1 MENKYNTKLSQL
13 GGLFTQTASEI
24 MNDPELKTG
33 EKFLLLQRLVADI
46 APATKQYEK
55 LKKDIEKTAK
65 DLLIP
70 NGDKQSEPIE
80 IEGAEVI
87 IKYSYPPDTLDANKL
102 EEALQQAYAEIG
114 TDYRQDRFTK
124 PSTIRQTVIIQSIL
138 DK

>member
-1 MENKYNTKLSQL
+1 MDKYNTKLSQL

-46 APATKQYEK
+46 APATKTFEK
-55 LKKDIEKTAK
+55 VKKDIEKRAK
-65 DLLIP
+65 EMLLP
-70 NGDKQSEPIE
+70 NGEKQSETIE
-80 IEGAEVI
+80 IEGAEVL
-87 IKYSYPPDTLDANKL
+87 IKYAYPPDTLDANKL

-114 TDYRQDRFTK
+114 SVYKQERFTK

-138 DK
+138 D